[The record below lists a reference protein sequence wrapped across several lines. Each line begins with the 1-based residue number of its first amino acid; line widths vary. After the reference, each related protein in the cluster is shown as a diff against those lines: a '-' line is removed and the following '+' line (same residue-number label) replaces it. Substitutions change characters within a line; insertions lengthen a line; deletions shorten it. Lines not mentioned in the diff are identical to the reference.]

1 MPQMFRSHQGP
12 YMITA
17 TDGIIDWYN
26 GPYWDDVA
34 HQAFLEAETQLE
46 DKAKDNA
53 IWEDRTG
60 DARAG
65 LNATTLKPVDGQV
78 IMVLSHGVEYGKW
91 LELIQGGRFGVIEK
105 TLAEEAPRIIRNA
118 MRRIQYARKGSG

>member
-1 MPQMFRSHQGP
+1 
-12 YMITA
+12 MITA

-34 HQAFLEAETQLE
+34 YASFLEAEVQLE
-46 DKAKDNA
+46 SKARDNA

-60 DARAG
+60 DAREG
-65 LNATTLKPVDGQV
+65 LHATTLRPKPGEVSL
-78 IMVLSHGVEYGKW
+78 MLSHGVEYGKW
-91 LELIQGGRFGVIEK
+91 LELIQNGRFAVIEK

-118 MRRIQYARKGSG
+118 IRRIQYARKGSG